1 MKLLVATRN
10 DKKLIELR
18 RVLESAEI
26 EGIELLSLNDVEEF
40 PERPEDGRNFEDN
53 ALIKALDGAL
63 ATGLPCFADDSGLS
77 VDEMN
82 GMPGVLSARWSGGHG
97 DDSANNN
104 LLLKQLRDI
113 PAGRRGA
120 AFVSAVVLVN
130 PGGESAGDGIA
141 TDDGHGDSI
150 YTFRGEWRGRV
161 SDELRGEHGFGYDPL
176 FIPHEEDQRV
186 KAGRDTDKFPEPRSA
201 AQLDPEDKDELSH
214 RGRSLRQLI
223 PTIQRLVETDGS

>member
-10 DKKLIELR
+10 NKKLRELQ

-26 EGIELLSLNDVEEF
+26 EGIELLSLNDVDEF

-53 ALIKALDGAL
+53 ALIKAYDGAH
-63 ATGLPCFADDSGLS
+63 ATGLPCLSDDSGLS

-97 DDSANNN
+97 DDAENNA
-104 LLLKQLRDI
+104 LLLRQMRDI
-113 PAGRRGA
+113 PEGRRGA

-130 PGGESAGDGIA
+130 PGGEGVGDGVSV
-141 TDDGHGDSI
+141 DDGDGDSI

-161 SDELRGEHGFGYDPL
+161 AQELRGEQGFGYDPL

-186 KAGRDTDKFPEPRSA
+186 KAGRDTDEFPEPRSA
-201 AQLDPEDKDELSH
+201 AQIDPEYKDELSH
-214 RGRSLRQLI
+214 RGRALRQLI
-223 PTIQRLVETDGS
+223 PTIERLVATYGG